1 MNISPTF
8 SSSANFA
15 CPLQQSDV
23 SALLNAKGIISGAS
37 SGAAASGS
45 TSTSRTSKRATV
57 LDEREE
63 HEALGRISRSLT
75 DAMMAAAPYHWT

>member
-8 SSSANFA
+8 SSSASFA

-23 SALLNAKGIISGAS
+23 SALLNAKGIIQGTA
-37 SGAAASGS
+37 
-45 TSTSRTSKRATV
+45 TSVTNTLKTSKRTTV
-57 LDEREE
+57 LEEREE

-75 DAMMAAAPYHWT
+75 DAMLAAVPYHWT